1 MPTNLY
7 FNHGNVEEQRFYE
20 DLILEQIKVFGQDVY
35 YMPRTLVAEDT
46 LLGEDTLSKF
56 SNAYMI
62 EMYFENTD
70 GFAGD
75 KEIMS
80 QFGLEQREE
89 ATFVVS
95 QRRFEELLGADN
107 NMSEVKA
114 SGVKDASG
122 TVIETTIPRPFE
134 GDLIY
139 FPLVDKVF
147 EISFVDHDEPFHQLG
162 NLPVFKISVRT
173 FEYSSEDL
181 DTGIEAIDD
190 IETKLSTDSMQFQ
203 LTLEQSTTYNEQFQ
217 MEDNSGKI
225 GLFENGSPGEY
236 AGTDSSSVVQGE
248 DESMSGSI
256 IMENEADT
264 GLKQYIIL
272 ENFRDVGDEDLDTS
286 AQNELFD
293 RLDDTVIDFTET
305 NPFGDVGSK

>member
-56 SNAYMI
+56 SDAYMI

-134 GDLIY
+134 GD
-139 FPLVDKVF
+139 
-147 EISFVDHDEPFHQLG
+147 
-162 NLPVFKISVRT
+162 
-173 FEYSSEDL
+173 
-181 DTGIEAIDD
+181 
-190 IETKLSTDSMQFQ
+190 
-203 LTLEQSTTYNEQFQ
+203 
-217 MEDNSGKI
+217 
-225 GLFENGSPGEY
+225 
-236 AGTDSSSVVQGE
+236 
-248 DESMSGSI
+248 
-256 IMENEADT
+256 
-264 GLKQYIIL
+264 
-272 ENFRDVGDEDLDTS
+272 
-286 AQNELFD
+286 
-293 RLDDTVIDFTET
+293 
-305 NPFGDVGSK
+305 